1 MFDAALLNLPWETLV
16 TLTCGY
22 IGYFVA
28 NVGINDG
35 HKATEITFSTLIF
48 GMFSAMVYRAFVW
61 AGVDTWTA
69 TFPAVAY
76 AFASGAYWRKYA
88 RKWMYAFLRKHD
100 ISWSDS
106 TPSAWQGM
114 FGHTDHSVTEVLVH
128 LKDGSV
134 LLSHLPGDFEDWPGG
149 PFTLGNCG
157 DITLYVTHRKKKGG
171 NEWVKC
177 KNTTDDRWGVLATW
191 IPQDQIARVDIRRI
205 KAVGR

>member
-1 MFDAALLNLPWETLV
+1 MFDAALLNLPWETLI

-35 HKATEITFSTLIF
+35 HKVTEITFSTLIF
-48 GMFSAMVYRAFVW
+48 GMFSAMVYHASIW
-61 AGVDTWTA
+61 AGVNSWTA

-88 RKWMYAFLRKHD
+88 RKWMYAFLRKLD

-106 TPSAWQGM
+106 ASSARLSM
-114 FGHTDHSVTEVLVH
+114 FEHTDYRVTEVFVH

-134 LLSHLPGDFEDWPGG
+134 LHSCLPGDYEDFPAG
-149 PFTLGNCG
+149 PFTLGNNG
-157 DITLYVTHRKKKGG
+157 DITLYVTQRKRKVDDK
-171 NEWVKC
+171 WVKC
-177 KNTTDDRWGVLATW
+177 DGVTKEEWGTLATW
-191 IPQDQIARVDIRRI
+191 IPQEQIARIDIRYI
-205 KAVGR
+205 KD

>member
-100 ISWSDS
+100 ISWSDRRLPHGKGCS
-106 TPSAWQGM
+106 GILITASRKCLCISKM
-114 FGHTDHSVTEVLVH
+114 VLCFFPTCRAI
-128 LKDGSV
+128 LKTGRAGR
-134 LLSHLPGDFEDWPGG
+134 L
-149 PFTLGNCG
+149 
-157 DITLYVTHRKKKGG
+157 
-171 NEWVKC
+171 
-177 KNTTDDRWGVLATW
+177 RWGTVETS
-191 IPQDQIARVDIRRI
+191 RFM
-205 KAVGR
+205 